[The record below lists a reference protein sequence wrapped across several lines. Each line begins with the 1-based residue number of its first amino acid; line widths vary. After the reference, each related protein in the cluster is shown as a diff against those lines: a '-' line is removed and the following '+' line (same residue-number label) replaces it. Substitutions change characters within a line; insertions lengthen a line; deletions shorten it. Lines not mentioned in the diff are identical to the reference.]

1 MEPEAKYTL
10 VGTVVLVL
18 VVALVAAAVWL
29 RSTRGES
36 DADAY
41 KIYFARQ
48 SLEGLQIRSDVKML
62 GIKVGSV
69 SGFKISSRRPGSV
82 EVFIK
87 VMETTPVRQ
96 STLATVERNLLT
108 GIASIRLVNPTED
121 SPLLT
126 ATQPDEPFPVIAE
139 GESDYSRFA
148 ETFTQV
154 AQRVDEA
161 MQRVNNV
168 LSDENQATFTELL
181 VNLRDVSARAE
192 TSLASLDRTLASA
205 GRAADEVKT
214 MSAGITGEARRL
226 AARYDALG
234 EQTTVSVKEV
244 TAEIRKM
251 SADVSRLALR
261 VDALV
266 ADGNYELRV
275 TAQALRS
282 TADSLG
288 ATARRFGDPGRIL
301 FGPPKGNLGPGEGSK

>member
-18 VVALVAAAVWL
+18 VALIVAAAIWL
-29 RSTRGES
+29 RSTGGER
-36 DADAY
+36 DEPY
-41 KIYFARQ
+41 KIYFSRQ

-69 SGFKISSRRPGSV
+69 SAFKISSRRPGSV
-82 EVFIK
+82 EVFIR
-87 VMETTPVRQ
+87 VVGTTPVRQ
-96 STLATVERNLLT
+96 STQAMVERNLLT
-108 GIASIRLVNPTED
+108 GIANIRLVNPTED

-126 ATQPDEPFPVIAE
+126 AVQPDEPFPVIAE

-161 MQRVNNV
+161 MQRVNKV

-205 GRAADEVKT
+205 GRAADEVRT
-214 MSAGITGEARRL
+214 MSAGITGETRRL
-226 AARYDALG
+226 ATRYDTLG
-234 EQTTVSVKEV
+234 EETTRTVKEV
-244 TAEIRKM
+244 SVAIKQM
-251 SADVSRLALR
+251 SADVSRLSTR